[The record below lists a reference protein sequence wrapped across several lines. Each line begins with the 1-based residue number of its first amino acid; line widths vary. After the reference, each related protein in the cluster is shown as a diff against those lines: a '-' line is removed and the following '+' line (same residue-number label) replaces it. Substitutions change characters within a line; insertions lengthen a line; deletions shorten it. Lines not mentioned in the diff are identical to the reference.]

1 MLPWFRIP
9 ANITLLSKTCQKL
22 LFVIEFPY
30 NFSSQLT
37 LKISKRKKPIYPNQ
51 ETYPISREN
60 RIVIR
65 DPSSMWLQRDL
76 AKYLRNI
83 TRVKTHRDKIP
94 KFTREYQL
102 VEILPQINLICNILR
117 TGGKTKLFF
126 RWGVILKVGLSLG
139 ISLGW
144 IQPRHWD
151 RTAQKMK
158 LSIKDFF
165 SKCDQIRRKL
175 EKFIFVQCRVSKIC
189 LFEKIIND
197 WKPLNIFSKS
207 FILNALIRIWICICS
222 WGNPTQKQPFAV
234 VFQNR
239 FESLQLC

>member
-22 LFVIEFPY
+22 LFAIEFPY

-76 AKYLRNI
+76 TKYLRNI

-126 RWGVILKVGLSLG
+126 RWGVILKVGLHWGYLWDGFSRGTETELRKKWSFLLR
-139 ISLGW
+139 ISSVNVTKSAGNWKSSFLCSAGCL
-144 IQPRHWD
+144 RSVF
-151 RTAQKMK
+151 
-158 LSIKDFF
+158 L
-165 SKCDQIRRKL
+165 RK
-175 EKFIFVQCRVSKIC
+175 
-189 LFEKIIND
+189 
-197 WKPLNIFSKS
+197 
-207 FILNALIRIWICICS
+207 
-222 WGNPTQKQPFAV
+222 
-234 VFQNR
+234 
-239 FESLQLC
+239 